1 MKKTESVTEISWAE
15 HLALLTDDE
24 LFAEEKAVKSDI
36 VRSYKTKQKSKDIEE
51 YLCYVQRELSM
62 RAQRAEYHKTW
73 LQNNQ
78 VDY

>member
-36 VRSYKTKQKSKDIEE
+36 VRSKNNLLSKEE
-51 YLCYVQRELSM
+51 
-62 RAQRAEYHKTW
+62 T
-73 LQNNQ
+73 N
-78 VDY
+78 